1 MPAYPGTEREQR
13 VGTGD
18 LNRLVTAIFS
28 ACGMS
33 DEDAALVAGSLVSA
47 DLRGVHSHGVFR
59 VPGYVA
65 RLTGGAIDPRGR
77 PRVARDEGATLV
89 VDGGNAMGQVAVT
102 FAMRAAIERART
114 TNVSVAAVGGSNHCG
129 AMAHYVRIAIA
140 EGMIGIATTNA
151 LPIMAPWGGLDS
163 IVGINPLAIGIP
175 TAGEPPFVID
185 TSFAGAANGKIRV
198 YQQKG
203 LPIPEGW
210 AFDAQGRPTTDPAQA
225 VLMHPI
231 GGYKGV
237 GLAVAMGLL
246 ATVLSGAAYG
256 SELGTAETGA
266 ASGRDGQFVIALRP
280 GAFQDPDLV
289 TGRVDRVIREL
300 RSSRPAEGVA
310 RIYSPGEVEAE
321 TEAQYGADG
330 IPLND
335 ETLEGLRTSATRLGV
350 EASLVRAISPP
361 GP

>member
-13 VGTGD
+13 VGPD
-18 LNRLVTAIFS
+18 ELDRLVTAIFS
-28 ACGMS
+28 GCGMR
-33 DEDAALVAGSLVSA
+33 DDDAALVAASLVSA
-47 DLRGVHSHGVFR
+47 DLQGVHSHGVYR

-65 RLTGGAIDPRGR
+65 RLTDGAVDPGGR
-77 PRVARDEGATLV
+77 PRIARDAGATLV
-89 VDGGNAMGQVAVT
+89 IDGGNAMGQVAVT

-114 TNVSVAAVGGSNHCG
+114 TNVAAVAVGGSNHCG
-129 AMAHYVRIAIA
+129 AMAQYVRMAIA
-140 EGMIGIATTNA
+140 EKMIGIATTNA

-175 TAGEPPFVID
+175 TAEEPPFVID
-185 TSFAGAANGKIRV
+185 TSFAAAANGKIRV

-210 AFDAQGRPTTDPAQA
+210 AFDAEGRSTTDPARA
-225 VLMHPI
+225 ALMHPV

-246 ATVLSGAAYG
+246 STVLSGAAYG
-256 SELGTAETGA
+256 SELGTRETGPA
-266 ASGRDGQFVIALRP
+266 PGRDGQFVVALSP

-289 TGRVDRVIREL
+289 GGRVDKVIGEL

-310 RIYSPGEVEAE
+310 RIYSPGEVEAD
-321 TEAQYGADG
+321 TEAEYRAAG

-335 ETLEGLRTSATRLGV
+335 ETLEGLRTAAGRLGV
-350 EASLVRAISPP
+350 AATLVDAISP
-361 GP
+361 GG